1 LACVFAVQYFH
12 TYIRGCEVVLITD
25 NKSLTFLMKQPNPI
39 PRLQRW
45 ILSLDQYRI
54 TWMYRKGTANLVAD
68 ALSRR
73 YQSAEESELAQ
84 SELIKLDAVIC
95 RTGGHFRL
103 TELKCMIAAMVT
115 RSQSRAARNNISVPP
130 PKIVP
135 EVPMDR
141 VGMDVLKLPMSEEGH
156 NYLLVLQDYLTK
168 YLFAYPIER
177 ETAEVIAR
185 VLVSDF
191 FKSFGL
197 PRELLTDRGS
207 AFISNLFH
215 ELEKLYQ
222 IDHLFTTSC
231 HPQTDGMVERAN
243 RT

>member
-1 LACVFAVQYFH
+1 SLKSRYFWPFMSGKIKS
-12 TYIRGCEVVLITD
+12 YVRSCEICAAHSGNQRRCKPKLKPL
-25 NKSLTFLMKQPNPI
+25 NI
-39 PRLQRW
+39 PE
-45 ILSLDQYRI
+45 
-54 TWMYRKGTANLVAD
+54 A
-68 ALSRR
+68 
-73 YQSAEESELAQ
+73 
-84 SELIKLDAVIC
+84 
-95 RTGGHFRL
+95 
-103 TELKCMIAAMVT
+103 
-115 RSQSRAARNNISVPP
+115 
-130 PKIVP
+130 
-135 EVPMDR
+135 PMDR

-243 RT
+243 RTIISSMAKLLSDFGGSWEDLLGPFVFGYNMTPHSSTKV